1 MPNSLFVCAVVKILG
16 IVCDFDNIFVPLQK
30 KFKNKEGMMT
40 IKNVNPAQAYLEGML
55 WAAYGVQVI
64 SGSVA
69 EWQIDKV
76 KESALKLKEAEID
89 HSSLSLTEKENQKR
103 QWKQSLEAYIHGVKD
118 QLKREGKLI

>member
-1 MPNSLFVCAVVKILG
+1 
-16 IVCDFDNIFVPLQK
+16 
-30 KFKNKEGMMT
+30 MT

>member
-1 MPNSLFVCAVVKILG
+1 
-16 IVCDFDNIFVPLQK
+16 
-30 KFKNKEGMMT
+30 MMT

-55 WAAYGVQVI
+55 WAAYGVKVI

-89 HSSLSLTEKENQKR
+89 HSSLSLTDKENQKC
-103 QWKQSLEAYIHGVKD
+103 QWKQWLDATTQGFKD
-118 QLKREGKLI
+118 ILRREGRMI